1 MSEYPIYSS
10 VFAPLQKQ
18 IDFVTDAVKK
28 GIAKVE
34 DNPARIRRLD
44 IRLAVGTDT
53 VKKSGNTMISR
64 KKNKRCAEI
73 IIEIYTR
80 IYLQNHCGRFRKAI
94 KHTLSLAPKNLFD
107 SLEISLDIYET
118 VHSKGYGLKNRC
130 KPLDEKIAQ
139 EYFRN

>member
-53 VKKSGNTMISR
+53 VRPSSSSTIRLSSVTITLFALGTSILI
-64 KKNKRCAEI
+64 AEVVI
-73 IIEIYTR
+73 P
-80 IYLQNHCGRFRKAI
+80 
-94 KHTLSLAPKNLFD
+94 SL
-107 SLEISLDIYET
+107 
-118 VHSKGYGLKNRC
+118 H
-130 KPLDEKIAQ
+130 
-139 EYFRN
+139 